1 MNNKFKGY
9 TQGQLL
15 LLPPSLEELIAP
27 GHVARVIDGFI
38 EHLDIN
44 SINNAFPGGGC
55 PPYNPVMM
63 LKVIIYAYCSKT
75 FSSREIERNLNQ
87 DIVYM
92 WLSGMQRPDH
102 NTINRFRSYYLSK
115 VLDEVFFQVV
125 WMLKEQ
131 GYISL
136 KELLVD
142 GTKIE
147 ANAGRYTYVW
157 RKTTERN
164 KENVRR
170 KIALLLEEIDQINAK
185 EDKELGDLPNEE
197 LTIGER
203 VNPQDIKAKAE
214 ETSAALKK
222 KGIGSSDKKEQ
233 ALLKKKSRE
242 LDQNI
247 GKLKEYESREGIL
260 NGRNSYSKTD
270 HDATFMRDKEDNL
283 RPCYNPIISTEGQ
296 YMVNVTLS
304 QNAADSVGF
313 IEHVNKLIGWQEGK
327 LKPENYVGDAGFG
340 NEENYVYLSEQGI
353 ENYLK
358 YNNFG
363 FEQTKKCLN
372 NRFLP
377 NNMGYDPQEDCYTCP
392 AGRKII
398 KTGES
403 KRETATGYTL
413 KANIYQCEDCTGCPM
428 SSECKKNQGNKT
440 FSKSD
445 KLEMFKD
452 QARRN
457 LKSAKRIELQNQRGP
472 DVETAWADIKHNMG
486 IRKFR
491 LRGLEKTT
499 MEMLWIA
506 LAHNMKKVAKN
517 HKKAA

>member
-1 MNNKFKGY
+1 MNNKFKEY

-15 LLPPSLEELIAP
+15 LLPPSLEELVAP

-44 SINNAFPGGGC
+44 SINNVFPGGGC

-75 FSSREIERNLNQ
+75 FSSRDIERNLSQ

-92 WLSGMQRPDH
+92 WLSGMQHPDH

-125 WMLKEQ
+125 WMLKEE

-136 KELLVD
+136 KELFVD

-170 KIALLLEEIDQINAK
+170 KIALLLDEIDQINTK
-185 EDKELGDLPNEE
+185 EDKELGTRPNEE

-203 VNPQDIKAKAE
+203 MNVSDIKAKAE
-214 ETSAALKK
+214 ETSCALKK
-222 KGIGSSDKKEQ
+222 KASTSRDKNEQ
-233 ALLKKKSRE
+233 TLLKKKSRE

-247 GKLKEYESREGIL
+247 GKLKEYESKEGIL

-270 HDATFMRDKEDNL
+270 NDATFMRDKEGSL
-283 RPCYNPIISTEGQ
+283 RPCYNPIISTDNQ

-313 IEHVNKLIGWQEGK
+313 IEHVNKLMGWQEGK
-327 LKPENYVGDAGFG
+327 LKPESYVGDAGFG
-340 NEENYVYLSEQGI
+340 NEENYVTLSEHGI

-358 YNNFG
+358 YGNFG
-363 FEQTKKCLN
+363 FEQTDSYLK

-377 NNMGYDPQEDCYTCP
+377 DNMSYDPQDDCYTCP
-392 AGRKII
+392 IGRKII
-398 KTGES
+398 RTG
-403 KRETATGYTL
+403 KNIRETATGYVI
-413 KANIYQCEDCTGCPM
+413 KANIYRCEDCNGCPL
-428 SSECKKNQGNKT
+428 SSECKKNQDNKT
-440 FSKSD
+440 FSKSE
-445 KLEMFKD
+445 KLEIFKD

-457 LKSAKRIELQNQRGP
+457 LNSNKGIDLQNQRGP
-472 DVETAWADIKHNMG
+472 DVETVWADIKHNMG
-486 IRKFR
+486 IRKFK
-491 LRGLEKTT
+491 LRGLDKSTN
-499 MEMLWIA
+499 EMLWIA
-506 LAHNMKKVAKN
+506 LAHNMRKVAINNKKVA
-517 HKKAA
+517 

>member
-75 FSSREIERNLNQ
+75 FSSREIERSLNQ

-102 NTINRFRSYYLSK
+102 NTINRFRSYYLSR

-136 KELLVD
+136 KELFVD

-164 KENVRR
+164 KESVRR

-185 EDKELGDLPNEE
+185 EDKELGDRPNED

-203 VNPQDIKAKAE
+203 VNPQDIRAKAE

-222 KGIGSSDKKEQ
+222 KVIGSSDRKEK

-242 LDQNI
+242 LDHNI
-247 GKLKEYESREGIL
+247 GKLKEYESREDIL

-270 HDATFMRDKEDNL
+270 HDATFMRDKDNNL
-283 RPCYNPIISTEGQ
+283 RPCYNPIISTESQ

-304 QNAADSVGF
+304 QNAADNVGF
-313 IEHVNKLIGWQEGK
+313 IEHVDKLLGWQGGK
-327 LKPENYVGDAGFG
+327 LKPENYVGDSGFG
-340 NEENYVYLSEQGI
+340 NEENYVHLSEQGI
-353 ENYLK
+353 DNYLK

-363 FEQTKKCLN
+363 LEQTEKYLN
-372 NRFLP
+372 NRFLLS
-377 NNMGYDPQEDCYTCP
+377 NMSYDPREDYYTCP
-392 AGRKII
+392 AGRKIVW
-398 KTGES
+398 TGEIIR
-403 KRETATGYTL
+403 KTTTGYAIH
-413 KANIYQCEDCTGCPM
+413 KQEYKCEDCSNCQLA
-428 SSECKKNQGNKT
+428 SACKKSRGNRT
-440 FSKSD
+440 FTKSD
-445 KLEMFKD
+445 NLDRLKE
-452 QARRN
+452 QARMN
-457 LKSAKRIELQNQRGP
+457 LNSEKGIKLRKQRGP
-472 DVETAWADIKHNMG
+472 DVETVWADIKHNMG
-486 IRKFR
+486 VRKFR
-491 LRGLEKTT
+491 LRGQEKTT
-499 MEMLWIA
+499 EEMLWIA
-506 LAHNMKKVAKN
+506 LAHNMRKVAQNQKKVV
-517 HKKAA
+517 